1 VVWKG
6 FKLKP
11 MDRGIVMLSAVIIL
25 LALLYIAY
33 VFIDVDSNKKNK
45 IEKTLNFEE
54 QRFFISLAESLPPEF
69 TVAYQSD
76 MFDIRSIAKN
86 LNINKTTYRKFKKLL
101 SNRAI
106 DFVILDKNFDI
117 CCIVDFTTKKTEDVN
132 KDFIDVC
139 NNLDIPVFKYYQ
151 SEQYSFSKLKNH
163 LEHL

>member
-54 QRFFISLAESLPPEF
+54 QRFFIS
-69 TVAYQSD
+69 
-76 MFDIRSIAKN
+76 
-86 LNINKTTYRKFKKLL
+86 
-101 SNRAI
+101 
-106 DFVILDKNFDI
+106 
-117 CCIVDFTTKKTEDVN
+117 
-132 KDFIDVC
+132 
-139 NNLDIPVFKYYQ
+139 
-151 SEQYSFSKLKNH
+151 
-163 LEHL
+163 